1 MKQLLDA
8 YKTLRTQKQ
17 YLKIILANIINR
29 FGDSID
35 AIAFTWLVYEVTQS
49 ATWSTVI
56 FGMNMLPTILLQPF
70 TGALV
75 ENMRKKNIMII
86 CDIARGVS
94 VSIIAISYLSG
105 NLTPWMILAVTLLDS
120 TFETFRIPAGIS
132 IVPKL
137 LDEEHYEIG
146 TALNSTFSRAM
157 ELIGTGCAGFIIG
170 IFGISTAI
178 FIDAITFIGS
188 AIVIGFIR
196 YNETITKEKLSLKS
210 YTTTLKEGL
219 HYMKCRQAVLVLC
232 LIGALLNAVVIPIN
246 SLLPVFIDSIMKS
259 GSEMLSMLS
268 VGMTIGSIIGSFL
281 YPLLTDHITKRR
293 LLLATIVFV
302 GFFYI
307 LIVYIPNVIPQ
318 KFISDALIVGM
329 FTILGLLSAAV
340 STFVAV
346 FLMQRVDPNYMA
358 RVGAV
363 FNAFV
368 TLTIPIGS
376 LVISVLLQITSFV
389 TIFLGFGILSIFL
402 YLILRKRKIF
412 FILDE
417 NPSKQE

>member
-1 MKQLLDA
+1 MKQLLDV
-8 YKTLRTQKQ
+8 YITLKTQKQ
-17 YLKIILANIINR
+17 YLKIILANSINR

-94 VSIIAISYLSG
+94 VSIIAISYLAG

-137 LDEEHYEIG
+137 LDEEHYEVG

-178 FIDAITFIGS
+178 FIDA
-188 AIVIGFIR
+188 
-196 YNETITKEKLSLKS
+196 
-210 YTTTLKEGL
+210 
-219 HYMKCRQAVLVLC
+219 
-232 LIGALLNAVVIPIN
+232 
-246 SLLPVFIDSIMKS
+246 
-259 GSEMLSMLS
+259 
-268 VGMTIGSIIGSFL
+268 
-281 YPLLTDHITKRR
+281 
-293 LLLATIVFV
+293 
-302 GFFYI
+302 
-307 LIVYIPNVIPQ
+307 
-318 KFISDALIVGM
+318 
-329 FTILGLLSAAV
+329 
-340 STFVAV
+340 
-346 FLMQRVDPNYMA
+346 
-358 RVGAV
+358 
-363 FNAFV
+363 
-368 TLTIPIGS
+368 
-376 LVISVLLQITSFV
+376 
-389 TIFLGFGILSIFL
+389 
-402 YLILRKRKIF
+402 
-412 FILDE
+412 
-417 NPSKQE
+417 

>member
-1 MKQLLDA
+1 
-8 YKTLRTQKQ
+8 
-17 YLKIILANIINR
+17 
-29 FGDSID
+29 
-35 AIAFTWLVYEVTQS
+35 
-49 ATWSTVI
+49 
-56 FGMNMLPTILLQPF
+56 
-70 TGALV
+70 
-75 ENMRKKNIMII
+75 
-86 CDIARGVS
+86 
-94 VSIIAISYLSG
+94 
-105 NLTPWMILAVTLLDS
+105 
-120 TFETFRIPAGIS
+120 
-132 IVPKL
+132 
-137 LDEEHYEIG
+137 
-146 TALNSTFSRAM
+146 
-157 ELIGTGCAGFIIG
+157 
-170 IFGISTAI
+170 
-178 FIDAITFIGS
+178 DAITFIGS

-210 YTTTLKEGL
+210 YTTTLKEGM

-268 VGMTIGSIIGSFL
+268 VGMTVGSIIGSFL
-281 YPLLTDHITKRR
+281 YPVLTNHITKRR

-376 LVISVLLQITSFV
+376 LLISVLLQMTSFV

-402 YLILRKRKIF
+402 YLILRKREIF
-412 FILDE
+412 FMLDE